1 MEITGEIVDIRYRN
15 EVNSYTIAD
24 FETDE
29 ELTTIVGYLPFINE
43 GDTLKLIGKFVE
55 HKEYGRQFKIDT
67 FEKLMPQTIAG
78 LEKYL
83 ANGNIKGIGERIA
96 KRIIE
101 KFGEETIHIFQHE
114 PSRLAEIRGIS
125 KEGAQEM
132 AASFVENWGVW
143 QIVGFLERFGIGAE
157 YAKKVYD
164 LLGTNAIEQIE
175 ADPYILIDIAKG
187 VDFKQIDKMA
197 LDLGINYDNEKR
209 ISSGIKYGLIR
220 STYNGNSCVVKEN
233 LIEFVVN
240 LLNVNVENINESLIN
255 LNAKKEIV
263 IEKIENIDKKY
274 EDISSNLK
282 NIYYE
287 LQEISRDISDYR
299 EDVYFDEQERN
310 EVEERLDLIY
320 NLKRKYGNDVQEILN
335 YKDEIEAEINH
346 IENLDEYNNKL
357 KKELKQLKL
366 AMTTLAEKMHEL
378 RNEYGKVLSIN
389 INKVLEDLEM
399 KNANINIHVDYNE
412 EEFFENGKDVVEFYI
427 TTNLGEDEKQ
437 LSKIAS
443 GGEMSRIMLAI
454 KKVLADTDKM
464 PVLIFDEIDTGIS
477 GKAAGAVAEKLNG
490 ISKNHQVLC
499 ISHLPS
505 IAAIADYNYFISKRV
520 INERTNTNIRLLNEK
535 ETLEEIARISSGE
548 INEATIQYAM
558 QLRNKKVS

>member
-1 MEITGEIVDIRYRN
+1 MISTLHIKNIGIIDDLSIDLNEGLNVLTGETGAGKTLIIDSLGIISGGRFSKEMIRKG
-15 EVNSYTIAD
+15 ETNS
-24 FETDE
+24 
-29 ELTTIVGYLPFINE
+29 
-43 GDTLKLIGKFVE
+43 FVE
-55 HKEYGRQFKIDT
+55 ICMYEPENENSIDGNIIVSREINSNGKNMCKINGRMVTVNELKNFMNKFIEIHGQNDNQSLLDNKFHLKYLDGFIGDKIIDIKKQYKEKY
-67 FEKLMPQTIAG
+67 
-78 LEKYL
+78 EKYL
-83 ANGNIKGIGERIA
+83 EIKQELKNNYGDEKERERKLDLLRYQFNEIEEANLKVNEEKNLEEKRKLMLNSEKISKNLNEADIAIGENSIDSINVA
-96 KRIIE
+96 
-101 KFGEETIHIFQHE
+101 
-114 PSRLAEIRGIS
+114 IR
-125 KEGAQEM
+125 
-132 AASFVENWGVW
+132 
-143 QIVGFLERFGIGAE
+143 
-157 YAKKVYD
+157 
-164 LLGTNAIEQIE
+164 
-175 ADPYILIDIAKG
+175 
-187 VDFKQIDKMA
+187 A
-197 LDLGINYDNEKR
+197 L
-209 ISSGIKYGLIR
+209 
-220 STYNGNSCVVKEN
+220 
-233 LIEFVVN
+233 
-240 LLNVNVENINESLIN
+240 
-255 LNAKKEIV
+255 
-263 IEKIENIDKKY
+263 EKIESIDKKY

-366 AMTTLAEKMHEL
+366 EMTTLAEKMNEL
-378 RNEYGKVLSIN
+378 RSEYGKVLSIN

-437 LSKIAS
+437 LAKIAS

-505 IAAIADYNYFISKRV
+505 IAAIADYNYFISKKV
-520 INERTNTNIRLLNEK
+520 VENRTNTNIRLLNEK

>member
-1 MEITGEIVDIRYRN
+1 MISTLHIKNIGIIDDLSIDLNEGLNVLTGETGAGKTLIIDSLGIISGGRFSKEMIRKC
-15 EVNSYTIAD
+15 ETNS
-24 FETDE
+24 
-29 ELTTIVGYLPFINE
+29 
-43 GDTLKLIGKFVE
+43 FVE
-55 HKEYGRQFKIDT
+55 ICMYEPENENSIDGNIIVSREINSNGKNMCKINGRMVTVNELKNFMSKFIEIHGQNDNQSLLDNKFHLKYLDGFIGDKIIDT
-67 FEKLMPQTIAG
+67 KKQYKEKY
-78 LEKYL
+78 EKYL
-83 ANGNIKGIGERIA
+83 EIKQELKNNYGDEKERERKLDLLRYQFNEIEESNLKVNEEDNLEEKRKLMLNSEKISKNLNEADIAIGENSIDSINTA
-96 KRIIE
+96 
-101 KFGEETIHIFQHE
+101 
-114 PSRLAEIRGIS
+114 IR
-125 KEGAQEM
+125 
-132 AASFVENWGVW
+132 
-143 QIVGFLERFGIGAE
+143 
-157 YAKKVYD
+157 
-164 LLGTNAIEQIE
+164 
-175 ADPYILIDIAKG
+175 
-187 VDFKQIDKMA
+187 A
-197 LDLGINYDNEKR
+197 L
-209 ISSGIKYGLIR
+209 
-220 STYNGNSCVVKEN
+220 
-233 LIEFVVN
+233 
-240 LLNVNVENINESLIN
+240 
-255 LNAKKEIV
+255 
-263 IEKIENIDKKY
+263 EKIENIDKKY

-287 LQEISRDISDYR
+287 LQEISRDISEHK

-357 KKELKQLKL
+357 KKELKQLKQE
-366 AMTTLAEKMHEL
+366 MTTLAEKMHEL

-412 EEFFENGKDVVEFYI
+412 EEYFENGKDIVEFYI

-437 LSKIAS
+437 LAKIAS

-520 INERTNTNIRLLNEK
+520 INERTNTNIKLLNEK